1 MAARPPNLLLI
12 MADQL
17 GAACLPTHGHGLV
30 HAPELTALAD
40 RATVFERAY
49 CPSPL
54 CAPSRASLLTGR
66 LPSGTGVFDNA
77 ADMRTSLPTVT
88 HHLRD
93 RGYYT
98 GLAGKMHFVGPDQ
111 LHGFEERLTTD
122 IYPADLDWTPDWRL
136 PPHERLPWYHT
147 MESVLRPGMCVASMQ
162 KDYDDEVAF
171 QAVRKLSDLARAGP
185 DRPFFLVASFTHPHD
200 PWEVAPRHWDRYD
213 DASID
218 LPAVRR
224 PPRDEADPHSRR
236 LRDMCGIDDV
246 DLTDEQIRSARHA
259 YYAAISYLDDRIG
272 EVLGALRDTG
282 LDDDT
287 VVVFTADHGEML
299 GERGLWYKMSFFE
312 QSVRVPLVVRVPG
325 RPPGRVREPVS
336 QLDIVPTL
344 L

>member
-147 MESVLRPGMCVASMQ
+147 MESVLRPGCASPACRRTTTTRSRSKRCGSCPISLGQ
-162 KDYDDEVAF
+162 GPTGPSSWSRPSRIRTIRGRWPRVTGTGTTTRRSTF
-171 QAVRKLSDLARAGP
+171 PPSGGLHVTRRIRTAGGSGTCA
-185 DRPFFLVASFTHPHD
+185 ASTT
-200 PWEVAPRHWDRYD
+200 
-213 DASID
+213 SI
-218 LPAVRR
+218 
-224 PPRDEADPHSRR
+224 
-236 LRDMCGIDDV
+236 
-246 DLTDEQIRSARHA
+246 
-259 YYAAISYLDDRIG
+259 
-272 EVLGALRDTG
+272 
-282 LDDDT
+282 
-287 VVVFTADHGEML
+287 
-299 GERGLWYKMSFFE
+299 
-312 QSVRVPLVVRVPG
+312 
-325 RPPGRVREPVS
+325 
-336 QLDIVPTL
+336 
-344 L
+344 